1 MSAAAAAPPLVEV
14 RGPSALSGGPRRFA
28 YLALMLAW
36 TTFKLRFFGSALGYL
51 WQLLRP
57 LALFGVLLFVFT
69 QVARVG
75 ADVAF
80 YPAVLIANIVLF
92 TWFADGSS
100 AVTSLVDHE
109 SLVRKIHFPR
119 LAIPVA
125 VVLTASLNLVLNGL
139 VVLAF
144 ALALGVRP
152 RWTWLELPLLV
163 GALGVLTVG
172 MAMLLSALY
181 VRFRDVKPMWEVCLQ
196 VLFYGSPILYALE
209 AVDLPGRLRELMM
222 LNPLAAIL
230 QQVRHAVIDPAAPTA
245 AELAG
250 GAPWLLVPAAIV
262 VGVFALGFWVFDREA
277 PRIAEEL

>member
-1 MSAAAAAPPLVEV
+1 MNAVAAPPLVEV
-14 RGPSALSGGPRRFA
+14 RGPGALSGGPRRFA

-181 VRFRDVKPMWEVCLQ
+181 VRFRDVKPIWEVCLQ

-230 QQVRHAVIDPAAPTA
+230 QQVRHAVIDPAAPSA

-250 GAPWLLVPAAIV
+250 GAGWLLVPAAIV
-262 VGVFALGFWVFDREA
+262 VGAFALGFWVFDREA